1 MGKELFDNIP
11 SKVADLLSDVKNGR
25 IGLPDLQRP
34 FVWKDNKVREL
45 LDSMM
50 KGYPIGYIMLW
61 ASPDDYENTG
71 YIGKNDKMY
80 KRPDDLV
87 IDGQQRLTA
96 LLAAMYGV
104 TIKDKNYKERKIRIS
119 FNPLTREFAVWTQAY
134 ERNPEWISEISSV
147 FAADQEH
154 NISKFRK
161 AYIKTANEGRTKNNE
176 PELTEDEED
185 IIEENIN
192 DLLNLGIYSLPTLKI
207 NSKADEEDVA
217 DIFVRVNSGGQNL
230 TEKNFIETLIAVYD
244 NDVHDK
250 INKINSKADEE
261 DVADIFVRVNSGG
274 QNLTEK
280 NFIETLIA
288 VYDNDVHDKINKFCA
303 ESRIPANGTSFNQ
316 ILQVDPSHLIR
327 MSVGV
332 GFRRARLRYAYMLL
346 RGKNLKTG
354 EITQD
359 VREENLKIFKE
370 SLDMVTNL
378 NNWHAFMNLFASAG
392 YLKGSLVASSNAV
405 VFSYVLYLIGK
416 YDYKVSSVVNNWHA
430 FMNLFA
436 SAGYLKGSLVAS
448 SNAVVFSY
456 VLYLIGKYDYKVS
469 SVELQKIIRKWIF
482 MSTITGFYT
491 GSTESEVEKQFADL
505 RDVHN
510 ADEFVAYLNSVIANR
525 FTDDYFEYSLPAELN
540 SSSAT
545 SPAWYGYVAAINVLG
560 TPMLFSTA
568 PLSQYFVLGT
578 SGDKNSVD
586 KHHIFP
592 KHYLEEIG
600 YDNDRDRNQ
609 IANFTYLDYATNIDI
624 SDAPPAEY
632 VGRYRDKLGEDGYK
646 LACAQNALPE
656 NFEQLS
662 YPEFLSQ
669 RRLLMAQI
677 VKKAYNEL
685 NK

>member
-11 SKVADLLSDVKNGR
+11 SKVADILSDVKNGR
-25 IGLPDLQRP
+25 VGLPDLQRP
-34 FVWKDNKVREL
+34 FVWQDNKVREL

-61 ASPDDYENTG
+61 ASPDDYENTVH
-71 YIGKNDKMY
+71 IGKNEKIY
-80 KRPDDLV
+80 KRPNDLV

-104 TIKDKNYKERKIRIS
+104 TIMDKNYKERAIRIS
-119 FNPLTREFAVWTQAY
+119 FNPLTREFAVWTPAF
-134 ERNPEWISEISSV
+134 EKNPEWISEISQV
-147 FAADQEH
+147 FAADEEH

-161 AYIKTANEGRTKNNE
+161 AYIKIVNEGRTKNNE
-176 PELTEDEED
+176 EELTEDEED
-185 IIEENIN
+185 CIEENIN

-207 NSKADEEDVA
+207 NSKANEEDVA

-244 NDVHDK
+244 N
-250 INKINSKADEE
+250 A
-261 DVADIFVRVNSGG
+261 
-274 QNLTEK
+274 
-280 NFIETLIA
+280 
-288 VYDNDVHDKINKFCA
+288 VHDKINKFCA
-303 ESRIPANGTSFNQ
+303 DSRIPANGTSFNQ

-332 GFRRARLRYAYMLL
+332 GFRRARLRYVYMLL

-354 EITQD
+354 EITQNI
-359 VREENLKIFKE
+359 REENLKIFKE

-392 YLKGSLVASSNAV
+392 YLKGS
-405 VFSYVLYLIGK
+405 F
-416 YDYKVSSVVNNWHA
+416 
-430 FMNLFA
+430 
-436 SAGYLKGSLVAS
+436 VAS

-469 SVELQKIIRKWIF
+469 SVELQKIISKWIF

-491 GSTESEVEKQFADL
+491 GSTESQVEKQFADL

-510 ADEFVAYLNSVIANR
+510 ADEFVVYLDSVIANR
-525 FTDDYFEYSLPAELN
+525 FTDDYFEYSLPSELN

-545 SPAWYGYVAAINVLG
+545 SPAWYGYIAAINVLG

-568 PLSQYFVLGT
+568 PLSQYFILGT
-578 SGDKNSVD
+578 SGDKNSID

-592 KHYLEEIG
+592 KNYLGKIG
-600 YDNDRDRNQ
+600 YNNDRDRNQ

-624 SDAPPAEY
+624 SDAPPTEY
-632 VGRYRDKLGEDGYK
+632 VSRYRDKLGEEGYK
-646 LACAQNALPE
+646 LACKQNALPE

-662 YPEFLSQ
+662 YPEFLIK
-669 RRLLMAQI
+669 RRILMAQI
-677 VKKAYNEL
+677 VKKAYDKL

>member
-11 SKVADLLSDVKNGR
+11 SKVEDLLSDVKNGR

-61 ASPDDYENTG
+61 ASPEDYENTG
-71 YIGKNDKMY
+71 YIGKNDKIY
-80 KRPDDLV
+80 KQPDDLV

-104 TIKDKNYKERKIRIS
+104 TIKDKDYKERKIRIS
-119 FNPLTREFAVWTQAY
+119 FNPLTREFDVWTPAF

-147 FAADQEH
+147 FMADQEH
-154 NISKFRK
+154 NISKLRK
-161 AYIKTANEGRTKNNE
+161 AYIRTVNEGRVKNGE
-176 PELTEDEED
+176 SELTDDEED
-185 IIEENIN
+185 IVEQNIN
-192 DLLNLGIYSLPTLKI
+192 DLLNLNIYSLPTLKI

-244 NDVHDK
+244 N
-250 INKINSKADEE
+250 A
-261 DVADIFVRVNSGG
+261 
-274 QNLTEK
+274 
-280 NFIETLIA
+280 
-288 VYDNDVHDKINKFCA
+288 VHDKINKFCA

-327 MSVGV
+327 IAVGV

-346 RGKNLKTG
+346 RGKDLKTG

-359 VREENLKIFKE
+359 VRQDNLRIFKE
-370 SLDMVTNL
+370 ALDEVTNL
-378 NNWHAFMNLFASAG
+378 NNWHVFMNIFASAG
-392 YLKGSLVASSNAV
+392 YLKGNLVASSNAV

-416 YDYKVSSVVNNWHA
+416 YDYKVPS
-430 FMNLFA
+430 
-436 SAGYLKGSLVAS
+436 LK
-448 SNAVVFSY
+448 
-456 VLYLIGKYDYKVS
+456 
-469 SVELQKIIRKWIF
+469 LQKIICKWIF

-505 RDVHN
+505 RDVSN
-510 ADEFVAYLNSVIANR
+510 ADEFVAYLNAVIANK
-525 FTDDYFEYSLPAELN
+525 FTDDYFEYSLPDELN

-545 SPAWYGYVAAINVLG
+545 SPAWYGYIAAINVLG
-560 TPMLFSTA
+560 TPMLFSTS

-592 KHYLEEIG
+592 KHYLEKIG
-600 YDNDRDRNQ
+600 YSNDRDRNQ

-624 SDAPPAEY
+624 SDDPPIEY
-632 VGRYRDKLGEDGYK
+632 VGRYREKLGEEGYK

-662 YPEFLSQ
+662 YPEFLNK

-685 NK
+685 DK

>member
-11 SKVADLLSDVKNGR
+11 SKVADILSDVKNGCV
-25 IGLPDLQRP
+25 GLPDLQRP
-34 FVWKDNKVREL
+34 FVWQDNKVREL

-61 ASPDDYENTG
+61 ASPDDYENTVH
-71 YIGKNDKMY
+71 IGKNEKIY
-80 KRPDDLV
+80 KRPNDLV

-104 TIKDKNYKERKIRIS
+104 TIMDKNYKERAIRIS
-119 FNPLTREFAVWTQAY
+119 FNPLTREFAVWTPAF
-134 ERNPEWISEISSV
+134 EKNPEWISEISQV
-147 FAADQEH
+147 FAADEEH

-161 AYIKTANEGRTKNNE
+161 AYIKIVNEGRAKNNE
-176 PELTEDEED
+176 EELTEDEED
-185 IIEENIN
+185 RIEENIN

-207 NSKADEEDVA
+207 NSKANEENVA

-244 NDVHDK
+244 N
-250 INKINSKADEE
+250 A
-261 DVADIFVRVNSGG
+261 
-274 QNLTEK
+274 
-280 NFIETLIA
+280 
-288 VYDNDVHDKINKFCA
+288 VHDKINKFCA
-303 ESRIPANGTSFNQ
+303 DSRIPANGTSFNQ

-332 GFRRARLRYAYMLL
+332 GFRRARLRYVYMLL

-354 EITQD
+354 EITQNI
-359 VREENLKIFKE
+359 REENLKIFKE

-392 YLKGSLVASSNAV
+392 YLKGSFVASSNAV

-416 YDYKVSSVVNNWHA
+416 YDYK
-430 FMNLFA
+430 L
-436 SAGYLKGSLVAS
+436 
-448 SNAVVFSY
+448 
-456 VLYLIGKYDYKVS
+456 S
-469 SVELQKIIRKWIF
+469 SVELQKIISKWIF

-491 GSTESEVEKQFADL
+491 GSTESQVEKQFADL

-510 ADEFVAYLNSVIANR
+510 ADEFVVYLDSVIANR
-525 FTDDYFEYSLPAELN
+525 FTDDYFEYSLPSELN

-545 SPAWYGYVAAINVLG
+545 SPAWYGYIAAINVLG

-568 PLSQYFVLGT
+568 PLSQYFILGT
-578 SGDKNSVD
+578 SGDKNSID

-592 KHYLEEIG
+592 KNYLGKIG
-600 YDNDRDRNQ
+600 YNNDRDRNQ

-624 SDAPPAEY
+624 SDAPPTEY
-632 VGRYRDKLGEDGYK
+632 VSRYRDKLGEEGYK
-646 LACAQNALPE
+646 LACKQNALPE

-662 YPEFLSQ
+662 YPEFLIK
-669 RRLLMAQI
+669 RRILMAQI
-677 VKKAYNEL
+677 VKKAYDKL

>member
-11 SKVADLLSDVKNGR
+11 SKVADILSDVKNGR
-25 IGLPDLQRP
+25 VGLPDLQRP
-34 FVWKDNKVREL
+34 FVWQDNKVREL

-61 ASPDDYENTG
+61 ASPDDYENTVH
-71 YIGKNDKMY
+71 IGKNEKIY
-80 KRPDDLV
+80 KRPNDLV

-104 TIKDKNYKERKIRIS
+104 TIMDKNYKERAIRIS
-119 FNPLTREFAVWTQAY
+119 FNPLTREFAVWTPAF
-134 ERNPEWISEISSV
+134 EKNPEWISEISQV
-147 FAADQEH
+147 FAADEEH

-161 AYIKTANEGRTKNNE
+161 AYIKIVNEGRAKNNE
-176 PELTEDEED
+176 AELTEDEED
-185 IIEENIN
+185 CIEENIN

-207 NSKADEEDVA
+207 NSKANEENVA

-244 NDVHDK
+244 N
-250 INKINSKADEE
+250 A
-261 DVADIFVRVNSGG
+261 
-274 QNLTEK
+274 
-280 NFIETLIA
+280 
-288 VYDNDVHDKINKFCA
+288 VHDKINKFCA
-303 ESRIPANGTSFNQ
+303 DSRIPANGTSFNQ

-332 GFRRARLRYAYMLL
+332 GFRRARLRYVYMLL
-346 RGKNLKTG
+346 HGKNLKTG
-354 EITQD
+354 EITQN

-416 YDYKVSSVVNNWHA
+416 YDYKVSSV
-430 FMNLFA
+430 
-436 SAGYLKGSLVAS
+436 
-448 SNAVVFSY
+448 
-456 VLYLIGKYDYKVS
+456 
-469 SVELQKIIRKWIF
+469 ELQKIISKWIF

-491 GSTESEVEKQFADL
+491 GSTESQVEKQFADL

-510 ADEFVAYLNSVIANR
+510 ADEFVVYLNSVIANR
-525 FTDDYFEYSLPAELN
+525 FTDDYFEYSLPSELN

-545 SPAWYGYVAAINVLG
+545 SPAWYGYIAAINVLG

-568 PLSQYFVLGT
+568 PLSQYFILGT
-578 SGDKNSVD
+578 SGDKNSID

-592 KHYLEEIG
+592 KNYLGKIG
-600 YDNDRDRNQ
+600 YNNDRDRNQ

-624 SDAPPAEY
+624 SDAPPTEY
-632 VGRYRDKLGEDGYK
+632 VSRYRDKLGEEGYK
-646 LACAQNALPE
+646 LACKQNALPE

-662 YPEFLSQ
+662 YPEFLIK
-669 RRLLMAQI
+669 RRILMAQI
-677 VKKAYNEL
+677 VKKAYDKL

>member
-11 SKVADLLSDVKNGR
+11 SKVEDLLSDVKNGR

-61 ASPDDYENTG
+61 ASPEDYENTG
-71 YIGKNDKMY
+71 YIGKNDKIY
-80 KRPDDLV
+80 KQPDDLV

-104 TIKDKNYKERKIRIS
+104 TIKDKDYKERKIRIS
-119 FNPLTREFAVWTQAY
+119 FNPLTREFDVWTPAF
-134 ERNPEWISEISSV
+134 ERTPEWISEISSV
-147 FAADQEH
+147 FMADQEH
-154 NISKFRK
+154 NISKLRK
-161 AYIKTANEGRTKNNE
+161 AYIRKVNEGRVKNGE
-176 PELTEDEED
+176 SELTDDEED
-185 IIEENIN
+185 IVEQNIN
-192 DLLNLGIYSLPTLKI
+192 DLLNLNIYSLPTLKI

-244 NDVHDK
+244 N
-250 INKINSKADEE
+250 A
-261 DVADIFVRVNSGG
+261 
-274 QNLTEK
+274 
-280 NFIETLIA
+280 
-288 VYDNDVHDKINKFCA
+288 VHDKINKFCA

-327 MSVGV
+327 MAVGV

-359 VREENLKIFKE
+359 VRQDNLRIFKE
-370 SLDMVTNL
+370 ALDEVTNL
-378 NNWHAFMNLFASAG
+378 NNWHAFMNIFASAG
-392 YLKGSLVASSNAV
+392 YLKGNLVASSNAV

-416 YDYKVSSVVNNWHA
+416 YDYKVPS
-430 FMNLFA
+430 
-436 SAGYLKGSLVAS
+436 LK
-448 SNAVVFSY
+448 
-456 VLYLIGKYDYKVS
+456 
-469 SVELQKIIRKWIF
+469 LQKIICKWIF

-505 RDVHN
+505 RDVSN
-510 ADEFVAYLNSVIANR
+510 ADEFVAYLNAVIANK

-545 SPAWYGYVAAINVLG
+545 SPAWYGYIAAINVLG

-592 KHYLEEIG
+592 KHYLEKIG
-600 YDNDRDRNQ
+600 YSNDRDRNQ

-624 SDAPPAEY
+624 SDDPPIEY
-632 VGRYRDKLGEDGYK
+632 VGRYRDKLGEEGYK

-662 YPEFLSQ
+662 YPEFLNK

-685 NK
+685 DK

>member
-11 SKVADLLSDVKNGR
+11 SKVEDLLSDVKNGR

-61 ASPDDYENTG
+61 ASPEDYENTG
-71 YIGKNDKMY
+71 YIGKNDKIY
-80 KRPDDLV
+80 KQPDDLV

-104 TIKDKNYKERKIRIS
+104 TIKDKDYKERIIRIS
-119 FNPLTREFAVWTQAY
+119 FNPLTREFDVWTPAF

-147 FAADQEH
+147 FMADQEH
-154 NISKFRK
+154 NISKLRK
-161 AYIKTANEGRTKNNE
+161 AYIRTVNEGRVKNGE
-176 PELTEDEED
+176 SELTDDEED
-185 IIEENIN
+185 IVEQNIN
-192 DLLNLGIYSLPTLKI
+192 DLLNLNIYSLPTLKI

-244 NDVHDK
+244 N
-250 INKINSKADEE
+250 A
-261 DVADIFVRVNSGG
+261 
-274 QNLTEK
+274 
-280 NFIETLIA
+280 
-288 VYDNDVHDKINKFCA
+288 VHDKINKFCV

-327 MSVGV
+327 MAVGV

-346 RGKNLKTG
+346 RGKDLKTG

-359 VREENLKIFKE
+359 VRQDNLRIFKE
-370 SLDMVTNL
+370 ALDEVTNL
-378 NNWHAFMNLFASAG
+378 NNWHAFMNIFASAG
-392 YLKGSLVASSNAV
+392 YLKGNLVASSNAV

-416 YDYKVSSVVNNWHA
+416 YDYKVPS
-430 FMNLFA
+430 
-436 SAGYLKGSLVAS
+436 LK
-448 SNAVVFSY
+448 
-456 VLYLIGKYDYKVS
+456 
-469 SVELQKIIRKWIF
+469 LQKIICKWIF

-491 GSTESEVEKQFADL
+491 GATESEVEKQFADL
-505 RDVHN
+505 RDVSN
-510 ADEFVAYLNSVIANR
+510 ADEFVAYLNAVIANK

-545 SPAWYGYVAAINVLG
+545 SPAWYGYIAAINVLG

-592 KHYLEEIG
+592 KHYLEKIG
-600 YDNDRDRNQ
+600 YSNDRDRNQ

-624 SDAPPAEY
+624 SDNPPIEY
-632 VGRYRDKLGEDGYK
+632 VGRYREKLGEEGYK

-662 YPEFLSQ
+662 YPEFLNK

-677 VKKAYNEL
+677 VKKAYNDL
-685 NK
+685 DK

>member
-1 MGKELFDNIP
+1 MGKELLDNIP

-71 YIGKNDKMY
+71 HIGKNEKVY

-104 TIKDKNYKERKIRIS
+104 TIKDKDYKERKIRIS

-147 FAADQEH
+147 FSADQEH

-161 AYIKTANEGRTKNNE
+161 AFIKSANESREKNGE
-176 PELTEDEED
+176 AMLTEDEED
-185 IIEENIN
+185 LIEENIN

-250 INKINSKADEE
+250 IN
-261 DVADIFVRVNSGG
+261 
-274 QNLTEK
+274 Q
-280 NFIETLIA
+280 
-288 VYDNDVHDKINKFCA
+288 FCA
-303 ESRIPANGTSFNQ
+303 ESRIPANGTSYNQ
-316 ILQVDPSHLIR
+316 ILLVDPSHLIR
-327 MSVGV
+327 MAVGV

-354 EITQD
+354 EITQS
-359 VREENLKIFKE
+359 VREDNLEIFKN
-370 SLDMVTNL
+370 SLDVVTNL
-378 NNWHAFMNLFASAG
+378 NNWHAFMNLFATAG
-392 YLKGSLVASSNAV
+392 YLKGGFVASSNAV

-416 YDYKVSSVVNNWHA
+416 YDYKVPSV
-430 FMNLFA
+430 
-436 SAGYLKGSLVAS
+436 
-448 SNAVVFSY
+448 
-456 VLYLIGKYDYKVS
+456 D
-469 SVELQKIIRKWIF
+469 LQKIIRKWIF

-491 GSTESEVEKQFADL
+491 GSTETEVEKQFADL

-510 ADEFVAYLNSVIANR
+510 ADEFVAYLDSVIKNR
-525 FTDDYFEYSLPAELN
+525 FTDDYFTYSFPSELN

-545 SPAWYGYVAAINVLG
+545 SPAWYGYIAAINVLG

-592 KHYLEEIG
+592 KHYLEQIG

-632 VGRYRDKLGEDGYK
+632 VARYKEKLGEEGYK

-662 YPEFLSQ
+662 YPDFLNQ
-669 RRLLMAQI
+669 RRILMAQI
-677 VKKAYNEL
+677 VKKAYEKL
-685 NK
+685 CK

>member
-11 SKVADLLSDVKNGR
+11 SKVADILSDVKNGR
-25 IGLPDLQRP
+25 VGLPDLQRP
-34 FVWKDNKVREL
+34 FVWQDNKVREL

-61 ASPDDYENTG
+61 ASPDDYENTVH
-71 YIGKNDKMY
+71 IGKNEKIY
-80 KRPDDLV
+80 KRPNDLV

-104 TIKDKNYKERKIRIS
+104 TIMDKNYKERAIRIS
-119 FNPLTREFAVWTQAY
+119 FNPLTREFAVWTPAF
-134 ERNPEWISEISSV
+134 EKNPEWISEISQV
-147 FAADQEH
+147 FAADEEH

-161 AYIKTANEGRTKNNE
+161 AYIKIVNEGRAKNNE
-176 PELTEDEED
+176 EELTEDEED
-185 IIEENIN
+185 RIEENIN

-207 NSKADEEDVA
+207 NSKANEENVA

-244 NDVHDK
+244 N
-250 INKINSKADEE
+250 A
-261 DVADIFVRVNSGG
+261 
-274 QNLTEK
+274 
-280 NFIETLIA
+280 
-288 VYDNDVHDKINKFCA
+288 VHDKINKFCA
-303 ESRIPANGTSFNQ
+303 DSRIPANGTSFNQ

-332 GFRRARLRYAYMLL
+332 GFRRARLRYVYMLL

-354 EITQD
+354 EITQNI
-359 VREENLKIFKE
+359 REENLKIFKE

-392 YLKGSLVASSNAV
+392 YLKGSFVASSNAV
-405 VFSYVLYLIGK
+405 VFI
-416 YDYKVSSVVNNWHA
+416 
-430 FMNLFA
+430 
-436 SAGYLKGSLVAS
+436 
-448 SNAVVFSY
+448 Y

-469 SVELQKIIRKWIF
+469 SVELQKIISKWIF

-491 GSTESEVEKQFADL
+491 GSTESQVEKQFADL

-510 ADEFVAYLNSVIANR
+510 AVEFVVYLDSVIANR
-525 FTDDYFEYSLPAELN
+525 FTDDYFEYSLPSELN

-545 SPAWYGYVAAINVLG
+545 SPAWYGYIAAINVLG

-568 PLSQYFVLGT
+568 PLSQYFILGT
-578 SGDKNSVD
+578 SGDKNSID

-592 KHYLEEIG
+592 KNYLGKIG
-600 YDNDRDRNQ
+600 YNNDRDRNQ

-624 SDAPPAEY
+624 SDAPPTEY
-632 VGRYRDKLGEDGYK
+632 VSRYRDKLGEEGYK
-646 LACAQNALPE
+646 LACKQNALPE

-662 YPEFLSQ
+662 YPEFLIK
-669 RRLLMAQI
+669 RRILMAQI
-677 VKKAYNEL
+677 VKKAYDKL

>member
-11 SKVADLLSDVKNGR
+11 SKVTDLLSDVKNGR

-71 YIGKNDKMY
+71 YIGKNDKMF

-134 ERNPEWISEISSV
+134 EKNSEWISEISSV
-147 FAADQEH
+147 FTADQEH

-161 AYIKTANEGRTKNNE
+161 AFIKNANEGRAKNNE

-185 IIEENIN
+185 AIEENIN

-250 INKINSKADEE
+250 INN
-261 DVADIFVRVNSGG
+261 
-274 QNLTEK
+274 
-280 NFIETLIA
+280 
-288 VYDNDVHDKINKFCA
+288 FCA
-303 ESRIPANGTSFNQ
+303 KSRIPANGTSFNQ

-359 VREENLKIFKE
+359 VREENLKTFKA
-370 SLDMVTNL
+370 SLDVVTNL
-378 NNWHAFMNLFASAG
+378 NNWHAFMNL
-392 YLKGSLVASSNAV
+392 V
-405 VFSYVLYLIGK
+405 
-416 YDYKVSSVVNNWHA
+416 
-430 FMNLFA
+430 A

-525 FTDDYFEYSLPAELN
+525 FTDDYFKYSLPAELN

-560 TPMLFSTA
+560 TPMLFSTV

-578 SGDKNSVD
+578 SGEKNSVD

-632 VGRYRDKLGEDGYK
+632 VGRYRDKLGEKGYK
-646 LACAQNALPE
+646 LACNQNALPE

-662 YPEFLSQ
+662 YSEFLSQ
-669 RRLLMAQI
+669 RRKLMAQI
-677 VKKAYNEL
+677 VKKAYHEL

>member
-11 SKVADLLSDVKNGR
+11 SRVNDLLTEVKNGR

-61 ASPDDYENTG
+61 SSPDDYENTG
-71 YIGKNDKMY
+71 HIGKNDKVY
-80 KRPDDLV
+80 KHPDDLV

-104 TIKDKNYKERKIRIS
+104 TIKDKNYKERNIRIS

-134 ERNPEWISEISSV
+134 ERDTEWISEISAV

-161 AYIKTANEGRTKNNE
+161 AYIKTANEGRLKNGM

-185 IIEENIN
+185 IIEENVN

-244 NDVHDK
+244 NDVHDS
-250 INKINSKADEE
+250 IN
-261 DVADIFVRVNSGG
+261 
-274 QNLTEK
+274 
-280 NFIETLIA
+280 
-288 VYDNDVHDKINKFCA
+288 YFCA
-303 ESRIPANGTSFNQ
+303 TSRIPANGTSYNQ

-327 MSVGV
+327 MAVGA
-332 GFRRARLRYAYMLL
+332 GFKRARLRYAYMLI

-354 EITQD
+354 EITQN
-359 VREENLKIFKE
+359 VRDENLAVFKE
-370 SLDMVTNL
+370 SLRTVTNL
-378 NNWHAFMNLFASAG
+378 NNWHSFMNLFASAG
-392 YLKGSLVASSNAV
+392 YLRGSLVASSNAV

-416 YDYKVSSVVNNWHA
+416 NEYKVPSVA
-430 FMNLFA
+430 
-436 SAGYLKGSLVAS
+436 
-448 SNAVVFSY
+448 
-456 VLYLIGKYDYKVS
+456 
-469 SVELQKIIRKWIF
+469 LQKVIRKWIF

-505 RDVHN
+505 RDVHT
-510 ADEFVAYLNSVIANR
+510 ADEFIAYLDSVITTR
-525 FTDDYFEYSLPAELN
+525 FTDDYFKYTLPGELN

-545 SPAWYGYVAAINVLG
+545 SPAWYGYLAAINVLG
-560 TPMLFSTA
+560 TPMLFSTV
-568 PLSQYFVLGT
+568 PLSQFFVLGT
-578 SGDKNSVD
+578 SGDKNAID

-592 KHYLEEIG
+592 KHYLETIG
-600 YDNDRDRNQ
+600 FNNDRDRNQ
-609 IANFTYLDYATNIDI
+609 IANFTYLDYTTNIDI

-632 VGRYRDKLGEDGYK
+632 VGRYRKKLGEEGYK
-646 LACAQNALPE
+646 LTCEQNALPE
-656 NFEQLS
+656 NFEMLE
-662 YPEFLSQ
+662 YPEFLV
-669 RRLLMAQI
+669 RRRTLMSQI
-677 VKKAYNEL
+677 VRKAYLEL
-685 NK
+685 CK

>member
-25 IGLPDLQRP
+25 IGLPDIQRT

-71 YIGKNDKMY
+71 HIGKNEKVY

-104 TIKDKNYKERKIRIS
+104 TIKDKDYKERKIRIS

-147 FAADQEH
+147 FSADQEH

-161 AYIKTANEGRTKNNE
+161 AFIKSANESREKNGE
-176 PELTEDEED
+176 TMLTEDEED
-185 IIEENIN
+185 LIEENIN
-192 DLLNLGIYSLPTLKI
+192 DLLNLGIYSLPTLKV

-250 INKINSKADEE
+250 IN
-261 DVADIFVRVNSGG
+261 
-274 QNLTEK
+274 Q
-280 NFIETLIA
+280 
-288 VYDNDVHDKINKFCA
+288 FCA
-303 ESRIPANGTSFNQ
+303 ESRIPANGTSYNQ
-316 ILQVDPSHLIR
+316 ILLVDPSHLIR
-327 MSVGV
+327 IAVGV

-354 EITQD
+354 EITQS
-359 VREENLKIFKE
+359 VREDNLEIFKN
-370 SLDMVTNL
+370 SLDVATNL
-378 NNWHAFMNLFASAG
+378 NNWHTFMNLFATAG
-392 YLKGSLVASSNAV
+392 YLKGSFVASSNAV

-416 YDYKVSSVVNNWHA
+416 YDYKVPSV
-430 FMNLFA
+430 
-436 SAGYLKGSLVAS
+436 
-448 SNAVVFSY
+448 
-456 VLYLIGKYDYKVS
+456 D
-469 SVELQKIIRKWIF
+469 LQKIIRKWIF

-491 GSTESEVEKQFADL
+491 GSTETEVEKQFADL

-510 ADEFVAYLNSVIANR
+510 ADEFVSYLDSVIKNR
-525 FTDDYFEYSLPAELN
+525 FTDDYFTYSLPSELN

-545 SPAWYGYVAAINVLG
+545 SPAWYGYIAAINVLG

-592 KHYLEEIG
+592 KHYLEQIG

-632 VGRYRDKLGEDGYK
+632 VARYKEKLREEGYK

-662 YPEFLSQ
+662 YPDFLNQ
-669 RRLLMAQI
+669 RRILMAQI
-677 VKKAYNEL
+677 VKKAYEKL
-685 NK
+685 CK

>member
-11 SKVADLLSDVKNGR
+11 SKVADILSDVKNGR
-25 IGLPDLQRP
+25 VGLPDLQRP
-34 FVWKDNKVREL
+34 FVWQDNKVREL

-61 ASPDDYENTG
+61 ASPDDYENTVH
-71 YIGKNDKMY
+71 IGKNEKIY
-80 KRPDDLV
+80 KRPNDLV

-104 TIKDKNYKERKIRIS
+104 TIMDKNYKERAIRIS
-119 FNPLTREFAVWTQAY
+119 FNPLTREFAVWTPAF
-134 ERNPEWISEISSV
+134 EKNPEWISEISQV
-147 FAADQEH
+147 FAADEEH

-161 AYIKTANEGRTKNNE
+161 AYIKIVNEGRTKNNE
-176 PELTEDEED
+176 EELTEDEED
-185 IIEENIN
+185 CIEENIN

-207 NSKADEEDVA
+207 NSKANEEDVA
-217 DIFVRVNSGGQNL
+217 DIFVRVNSGGPNL

-244 NDVHDK
+244 N
-250 INKINSKADEE
+250 A
-261 DVADIFVRVNSGG
+261 
-274 QNLTEK
+274 
-280 NFIETLIA
+280 
-288 VYDNDVHDKINKFCA
+288 VHDKINKFCA
-303 ESRIPANGTSFNQ
+303 DSRIPANGTSFNQ

-332 GFRRARLRYAYMLL
+332 GFRRARLRYVYMLL

-354 EITQD
+354 EITQNI
-359 VREENLKIFKE
+359 REENLKIFKE

-392 YLKGSLVASSNAV
+392 YLKGS
-405 VFSYVLYLIGK
+405 F
-416 YDYKVSSVVNNWHA
+416 
-430 FMNLFA
+430 
-436 SAGYLKGSLVAS
+436 VAS

-469 SVELQKIIRKWIF
+469 SVELQKIISKWIF

-491 GSTESEVEKQFADL
+491 GSTESQVEKQFADL

-510 ADEFVAYLNSVIANR
+510 ADEFVVYLDSVIANR
-525 FTDDYFEYSLPAELN
+525 FTDDYFEYSLPSELN

-545 SPAWYGYVAAINVLG
+545 SPAWYGYIAAINVLG

-568 PLSQYFVLGT
+568 PLSQYFILGT
-578 SGDKNSVD
+578 SGDKNSID

-592 KHYLEEIG
+592 KNYLGKIG
-600 YDNDRDRNQ
+600 YNNDRDRNQ

-624 SDAPPAEY
+624 SDAPPTEY
-632 VGRYRDKLGEDGYK
+632 VSRYRDKLGEEGYK
-646 LACAQNALPE
+646 LACKQNALPE

-662 YPEFLSQ
+662 YPEFLIK
-669 RRLLMAQI
+669 RRILMAQI
-677 VKKAYNEL
+677 VKKAYDKL

>member
-11 SKVADLLSDVKNGR
+11 SKVVDILSDVKNGR
-25 IGLPDLQRP
+25 VGLPDQQRP
-34 FVWKDNKVREL
+34 FVWQDNKVREL

-61 ASPDDYENTG
+61 ASPDDYENTVH
-71 YIGKNDKMY
+71 IGKNEKIY
-80 KRPDDLV
+80 KRPNDLV

-104 TIKDKNYKERKIRIS
+104 TIMDKNYKERAIRIS
-119 FNPLTREFAVWTQAY
+119 FNPLTREFAVWTPAF
-134 ERNPEWISEISSV
+134 EKNPEWISEISQV
-147 FAADQEH
+147 FAADEEH

-161 AYIKTANEGRTKNNE
+161 AYIKIVNEGRTKNNE
-176 PELTEDEED
+176 EELTEDEED
-185 IIEENIN
+185 CIEENIN

-207 NSKADEEDVA
+207 NSKANEEDVA

-244 NDVHDK
+244 N
-250 INKINSKADEE
+250 A
-261 DVADIFVRVNSGG
+261 
-274 QNLTEK
+274 
-280 NFIETLIA
+280 
-288 VYDNDVHDKINKFCA
+288 VHDKINKFCA
-303 ESRIPANGTSFNQ
+303 DSRIPANGTSFNQ

-332 GFRRARLRYAYMLL
+332 GFRRARLRYVYMLL

-354 EITQD
+354 EITQNI
-359 VREENLKIFKE
+359 REENLKIFKE

-392 YLKGSLVASSNAV
+392 YLKGS
-405 VFSYVLYLIGK
+405 F
-416 YDYKVSSVVNNWHA
+416 
-430 FMNLFA
+430 
-436 SAGYLKGSLVAS
+436 VAS

-469 SVELQKIIRKWIF
+469 SVELQKIISKWIF

-491 GSTESEVEKQFADL
+491 GSTESQVEKQFADL

-510 ADEFVAYLNSVIANR
+510 ADEFVVYLDSVIANR
-525 FTDDYFEYSLPAELN
+525 FTDDYFEYSLPSELN

-545 SPAWYGYVAAINVLG
+545 SPAWYGYIAAINVLG

-568 PLSQYFVLGT
+568 PLSQYFILGT
-578 SGDKNSVD
+578 SGDKNSID

-592 KHYLEEIG
+592 KNYLGKIG
-600 YDNDRDRNQ
+600 YNNDRDRNQ

-624 SDAPPAEY
+624 SDAPPTEY
-632 VGRYRDKLGEDGYK
+632 VSRYRDKLGEEGYK
-646 LACAQNALPE
+646 LACKQNALPE

-662 YPEFLSQ
+662 YPEFLIK
-669 RRLLMAQI
+669 RRILMAQI
-677 VKKAYNEL
+677 VKKAYDKL

>member
-11 SKVADLLSDVKNGR
+11 SKVADILSDVKNGR
-25 IGLPDLQRP
+25 VGLPDLQRP
-34 FVWKDNKVREL
+34 FVWQDNKVREL

-61 ASPDDYENTG
+61 ASPDDYENTVH
-71 YIGKNDKMY
+71 IGKNEKMY
-80 KRPDDLV
+80 KRPNDLV
-87 IDGQQRLTA
+87 IDCQQRLTA

-104 TIKDKNYKERKIRIS
+104 TIMDKNYKERAIRIS
-119 FNPLTREFAVWTQAY
+119 FNPLTREFAVWTPAF
-134 ERNPEWISEISSV
+134 EKNPEWISEISQV
-147 FAADQEH
+147 FAADEEH

-161 AYIKTANEGRTKNNE
+161 AYIKIVNEGRAKNNE
-176 PELTEDEED
+176 EELTEDEED
-185 IIEENIN
+185 RIEENIN
-192 DLLNLGIYSLPTLKI
+192 DFLNLGIYSLPTLKI
-207 NSKADEEDVA
+207 NSKANEENVA

-244 NDVHDK
+244 N
-250 INKINSKADEE
+250 A
-261 DVADIFVRVNSGG
+261 
-274 QNLTEK
+274 
-280 NFIETLIA
+280 
-288 VYDNDVHDKINKFCA
+288 VHDKINKFCA
-303 ESRIPANGTSFNQ
+303 DSRIPANGTSFNQ

-327 MSVGV
+327 MSIGV
-332 GFRRARLRYAYMLL
+332 GFRRARLRYVYMLL

-354 EITQD
+354 EITQNI
-359 VREENLKIFKE
+359 REENLKIFKE

-392 YLKGSLVASSNAV
+392 YLKGS
-405 VFSYVLYLIGK
+405 F
-416 YDYKVSSVVNNWHA
+416 
-430 FMNLFA
+430 
-436 SAGYLKGSLVAS
+436 VAS

-469 SVELQKIIRKWIF
+469 SVELQKIISKWIF

-491 GSTESEVEKQFADL
+491 GSTESQVEKQFADL

-510 ADEFVAYLNSVIANR
+510 ADEFVVYLDSVIANR
-525 FTDDYFEYSLPAELN
+525 FTDDYFEYSLPSELN

-545 SPAWYGYVAAINVLG
+545 SPAWYGYIAAINVLG

-568 PLSQYFVLGT
+568 PLSQYFILGT
-578 SGDKNSVD
+578 SGDKNSID

-592 KHYLEEIG
+592 KNYLGKIG
-600 YDNDRDRNQ
+600 YNNDRDRNQ

-624 SDAPPAEY
+624 SDAPPTEY
-632 VGRYRDKLGEDGYK
+632 VSRYRDKLGEEGYK
-646 LACAQNALPE
+646 LACKQNALPE

-662 YPEFLSQ
+662 YPEFLIK
-669 RRLLMAQI
+669 RRILMAQI
-677 VKKAYNEL
+677 VKKAYDKL

>member
-11 SKVADLLSDVKNGR
+11 SKVEDLLSDVKNGR

-61 ASPDDYENTG
+61 ASPEDYENTG
-71 YIGKNDKMY
+71 YIGKNDKIY
-80 KRPDDLV
+80 KQPDDLV

-104 TIKDKNYKERKIRIS
+104 TIKDKDYKERKIRIS
-119 FNPLTREFAVWTQAY
+119 FNPLTREFDVWTPAF

-147 FAADQEH
+147 FMADQEH
-154 NISKFRK
+154 NISKLRK
-161 AYIKTANEGRTKNNE
+161 AYIRKVNEGRVKNGE
-176 PELTEDEED
+176 SELTDDEED
-185 IIEENIN
+185 IVEQNIN
-192 DLLNLGIYSLPTLKI
+192 DLLNLNIYSLPTLKI

-244 NDVHDK
+244 N
-250 INKINSKADEE
+250 A
-261 DVADIFVRVNSGG
+261 
-274 QNLTEK
+274 
-280 NFIETLIA
+280 
-288 VYDNDVHDKINKFCA
+288 VHDKINKFCA

-327 MSVGV
+327 MAVGV

-359 VREENLKIFKE
+359 VRQDNLRIFKE
-370 SLDMVTNL
+370 ALDEVTNL
-378 NNWHAFMNLFASAG
+378 NNWHAFMNIFASAG
-392 YLKGSLVASSNAV
+392 YLKGNLVASSNAV

-416 YDYKVSSVVNNWHA
+416 YDYKVPS
-430 FMNLFA
+430 
-436 SAGYLKGSLVAS
+436 LK
-448 SNAVVFSY
+448 
-456 VLYLIGKYDYKVS
+456 
-469 SVELQKIIRKWIF
+469 LQKIICKWIF

-505 RDVHN
+505 RDVSN
-510 ADEFVAYLNSVIANR
+510 ADEFVAYLNAVIANK

-545 SPAWYGYVAAINVLG
+545 SPAWYGYIAAINVLG

-592 KHYLEEIG
+592 KHYLEKIG
-600 YDNDRDRNQ
+600 YSNDRDRNQ

-624 SDAPPAEY
+624 SDDPPIEY
-632 VGRYRDKLGEDGYK
+632 VGRYREKLGEEGYK

-662 YPEFLSQ
+662 YPEFLNK

-685 NK
+685 DK

>member
-11 SKVADLLSDVKNGR
+11 SKVEDLLSDVKNGR

-61 ASPDDYENTG
+61 ASPEDYENTG
-71 YIGKNDKMY
+71 YIGKNDKIY
-80 KRPDDLV
+80 KQPDDLV

-104 TIKDKNYKERKIRIS
+104 TIKDKDYKERKIRIS
-119 FNPLTREFAVWTQAY
+119 FNPLTREFDVWTPAF

-147 FAADQEH
+147 FMADQEH
-154 NISKFRK
+154 NISKLRK
-161 AYIKTANEGRTKNNE
+161 AYIRKVNEGRVKNGE
-176 PELTEDEED
+176 SELTDDEED
-185 IIEENIN
+185 IVEQNIN
-192 DLLNLGIYSLPTLKI
+192 DLLNLNIYSLPTLKI

-244 NDVHDK
+244 N
-250 INKINSKADEE
+250 A
-261 DVADIFVRVNSGG
+261 
-274 QNLTEK
+274 
-280 NFIETLIA
+280 
-288 VYDNDVHDKINKFCA
+288 VHDKINKFCA

-327 MSVGV
+327 MAVGV

-346 RGKNLKTG
+346 RGKDLKTG

-359 VREENLKIFKE
+359 VRQDNLRIFKE
-370 SLDMVTNL
+370 ALDEVTNL
-378 NNWHAFMNLFASAG
+378 NNWHAFMNIFASAG
-392 YLKGSLVASSNAV
+392 YLKGNLVASSNAV

-416 YDYKVSSVVNNWHA
+416 YDYKVPS
-430 FMNLFA
+430 
-436 SAGYLKGSLVAS
+436 LK
-448 SNAVVFSY
+448 
-456 VLYLIGKYDYKVS
+456 
-469 SVELQKIIRKWIF
+469 LQKIICKWIF

-491 GSTESEVEKQFADL
+491 GATESEVEKQFADL
-505 RDVHN
+505 RDVSN
-510 ADEFVAYLNSVIANR
+510 ADEFVAYLNAVIANK
-525 FTDDYFEYSLPAELN
+525 FTGDYFEYSLPAELN

-545 SPAWYGYVAAINVLG
+545 SPAWYGYIAAINVLG

-592 KHYLEEIG
+592 KHYLEKIG
-600 YDNDRDRNQ
+600 YSNDRDRNQ

-624 SDAPPAEY
+624 SDNPPIEY
-632 VGRYRDKLGEDGYK
+632 VGRYREKLGEEGYK

-662 YPEFLSQ
+662 YPEFLNK

-685 NK
+685 DK